1 MNFGTKL
8 NSNELFVIRFHNIK
22 ITRVVDEDQTIFKN
36 FVTKALLLDSRARG
50 SQLSLVML
58 ILVFS

>member
-22 ITRVVDEDQTIFKN
+22 ITIVVDEDQTIFKN
-36 FVTKALLLDSRARG
+36 L
-50 SQLSLVML
+50 SQKRYYLTQGQEGHSCLWL
-58 ILVFS
+58 C

>member
-22 ITRVVDEDQTIFKN
+22 ITIVVDEDQTIFKN